1 MPARSLQDLTSYR
14 LGKNITLLVAQGSV
28 VDFASKHGAIVNAA
42 NEGCLYGGG
51 VDGAISDA
59 GGHTLANDRKKLPQ
73 IAPGCRCPTG
83 QAKLTGPG
91 RYGRLH
97 VPYVIHAVGPA
108 YFAYD
113 THEEA
118 DQLLQSA
125 YCETLE
131 LCRASPIQHAAFSLL
146 SAGVFRGNRDLKTV
160 LRLGVR
166 SIRDWVDITKDVGQL
181 QSVTLCAFSPRE
193 IDVLLSVCDDEL
205 S

>member
-1 MPARSLQDLTSYR
+1 MPARSLQELKSYR
-14 LGKNITLLVAQGSV
+14 LGTNLVLFIALGSV
-28 VDFASKHGAIVNAA
+28 VDFASEHGCIVNAA

-59 GGHTLANDRKKLPQ
+59 GGHTLAADRERLPQ
-73 IAPGCRCPTG
+73 VAPGCRCPTG

-108 YFAYD
+108 YFAYE

-118 DQLLQSA
+118 DKLLQSA

-131 LCRASPIQHAAFSLL
+131 LCRASPIQHVAFSLL
-146 SAGVFRGNRDLKTV
+146 SAGVFRGDRDLKSV
-160 LRLGVR
+160 LRLGV
-166 SIRDWVDITKDVGQL
+166 SGIRDWVDGLKDVGGL

-193 IDVLLSVCDDEL
+193 IDVLLSVCNEEL